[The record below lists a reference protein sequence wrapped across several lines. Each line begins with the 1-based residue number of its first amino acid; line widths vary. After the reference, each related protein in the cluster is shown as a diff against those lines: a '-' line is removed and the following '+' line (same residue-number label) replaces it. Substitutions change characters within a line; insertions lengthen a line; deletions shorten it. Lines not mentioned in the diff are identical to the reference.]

1 MRLRKKL
8 AAVAVTTALAAS
20 LAACGGDDSSD
31 EDSTSDETSETT
43 EDPSDDESSDDAD
56 ADDEETDDADDE
68 GGASDAELTEQGA
81 TLSVGEAAT
90 VPYGYAGN
98 DGVIEVTVTAIEEGT
113 PADLEGVDGVEDQ
126 DAYYVQFDVS
136 AVENAEGLSGMT
148 LTLDG
153 IDDDD
158 NPGTRIIS
166 FTGGVDGCETESA
179 PSDWDGSSFSA
190 CMLVAS
196 ATPITKA
203 IFSDGDYSWYSDNQ
217 VTWES

>member
-43 EDPSDDESSDDAD
+43 EEPSEDETTDD

-68 GGASDAELTEQGA
+68 GGASDADLTEPGA

-126 DAYYVQFDVS
+126 DAYYVQFDVA

-148 LTLDG
+148 LTIDG
-153 IDDDD
+153 IDDED

-166 FTGGVDGCETESA
+166 FTGGVDGCATESA

-196 ATPITKA
+196 PTPITKA
-203 IFSDGDYSWYSDNQ
+203 IFSDGDYSWYSGDQ